1 MLEISE
7 NTIRQVE
14 ARLAGIPGGAE
25 KAYTKA
31 INTALT
37 GVKKSVYSA
46 VRKEY
51 AIDNKMLERYTK
63 TNTQKANTSNLCGS
77 ITFSGKQIPLYKYSL
92 TSPKNPSR
100 HLALQVIGGQKTAEP
115 LTGAFVQTIQ
125 NETGKPHTGI
135 FVRKGPS
142 RTDHITELM
151 GSSLRSM
158 ASSVVVLDEVYEATQ
173 KKLNSTLEK
182 EIERLLKG

>member
-31 INTALT
+31 INTALAE
-37 GVKKSVYSA
+37 VKKSVYA
-46 VRKEY
+46 EVVKEY
-51 AIDNKMLERYTK
+51 AIDKKTLEDYTK
-63 TNTQKANTSNLCGS
+63 INIQKASTSNLCGS
-77 ITFSGKQIPLYKYSL
+77 VIFSGKQIPLYKYSL
-92 TSPKNPSR
+92 TNPKNPSR
-100 HLALQVIGGQKTAEP
+100 HLALQVIGGQKTAAP
-115 LTGAFVQTIQ
+115 LDGAFVQTMS
-125 NETGKPHTGI
+125 NGHTGI
-135 FVRKGPS
+135 FVNTGGISEKTGNPKIR
-142 RTDHITELM
+142 ELM

-158 ASSVVVLDEVYEATQ
+158 ASNVVVLDEAYKNAQ
-173 KKLNSTLEK
+173 KKLNNTLEK

>member
-31 INTALT
+31 INTALA
-37 GVKKSVYSA
+37 GVKKSVYA
-46 VRKEY
+46 EVMKEY
-51 AIDNKMLERYTK
+51 AIDNKTLERYTK
-63 TNTQKANTSNLCGS
+63 TNTQKASTSNLCGS
-77 ITFSGKQIPLYKYSL
+77 VTFSGEQIPLYKYSL

-100 HLALQVIGGQKTAEP
+100 HLALQVIGGQKTPAA
-115 LTGAFVQTIQ
+115 LDGAFVQTMKS
-125 NETGKPHTGI
+125 GHTGI
-135 FVRKGPS
+135 FS
-142 RTDHITELM
+142 RTGESREAKIKELM

-158 ASSVVVLDEVYEATQ
+158 ASNVVVLDEVYKNTQ
-173 KKLNSTLEK
+173 EKLNNTLEK

>member
-63 TNTQKANTSNLCGS
+63 TNTQKANTSSLCGS
-77 ITFSGKQIPLYKYSL
+77 VIFSGQQIPLYKYSL
-92 TSPKNPSR
+92 TSPRNPNR
-100 HLALQVIGGQKTAEP
+100 LLKVVAGQKEP
-115 LTGAFVQTIQ
+115 ETFDNAFVQIMK
-125 NETGKPHTGI
+125 NGHTGI
-135 FVRKGPS
+135 FERKEAGRDS
-142 RTDHITELM
+142 KITELM

>member
-31 INTALT
+31 INAALT
-37 GVKKSVYSA
+37 GVKKSVYSE
-46 VRKEY
+46 VKKEY
-51 AIDNKMLERYTK
+51 AIDNKTLERYTK
-63 TNTQKANTSNLCGS
+63 TNAQKANTSNLCGS
-77 ITFSGKQIPLYKYSL
+77 ITFSGQQIPLYKYSL
-92 TSPKNPSR
+92 TSPRNPNR
-100 HLALQVIGGQKTAEP
+100 LLKVVAGQKESETFDN
-115 LTGAFVQTIQ
+115 AFVQIMK
-125 NETGKPHTGI
+125 NGHTGI
-135 FVRKGPS
+135 FERKEPGRDS
-142 RTDHITELM
+142 KITELM

-158 ASSVVVLDEVYEATQ
+158 ANNVVVLDEVYKAIQ